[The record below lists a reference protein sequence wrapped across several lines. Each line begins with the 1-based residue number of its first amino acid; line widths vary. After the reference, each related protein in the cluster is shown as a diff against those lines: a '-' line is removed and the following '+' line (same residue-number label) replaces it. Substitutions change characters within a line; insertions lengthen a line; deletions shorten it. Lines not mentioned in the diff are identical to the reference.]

1 MCVSSNTSKKS
12 NRVFVGWYTM
22 GREGKKIVVCIPAYN
37 VARVIRDVVTECLKY
52 SDEVIVCDDGSI
64 DDTAVE
70 AKKGGAT
77 VISHSKNKGKG
88 AAMKSLFNIAKYL
101 KADVTVTMD
110 GDGQFLAQ
118 EIDKIVKPIFEGQA
132 DIVIGYRFEDGN
144 QIPAYRKIGNKIL
157 DKMTNMA
164 SELRFRD
171 TQSGFRAYSSKAIE
185 LVSFES
191 EQFGA
196 DAEILI
202 DASRKGLKIA
212 EEKVTV
218 LYNTG
223 EKTSTKNPISHTGE
237 VVNSLLELIALR
249 RPLRY
254 LGLPGVALMVAGLV
268 FSILTIG
275 LFNHARYFSIP
286 MTILSLGFF
295 VIGIMLIL
303 MSVVLFSIGKAIRKG
318 YS

>member
-1 MCVSSNTSKKS
+1 
-12 NRVFVGWYTM
+12 M
-22 GREGKKIVVCIPAYN
+22 GEKHGKKIVVCIPAYN
-37 VARVIRDVVTECLKY
+37 VSRVIREVVTECRKY
-52 SDEVIVCDDGSI
+52 SDDVIVYDDGSI

-70 AKKGGAT
+70 AKRGGAT
-77 VISHSKNKGKG
+77 VISHSKNSGKG
-88 AAMKSLFNIAKYL
+88 TAMKSLFNIAKYL
-101 KADVTVTMD
+101 KGDVVVTMD
-110 GDGQFLAQ
+110 GDGQFLPQ

-132 DIVIGYRFEDGN
+132 DIVIGYRFEEDN

-185 LVSFES
+185 MISFES
-191 EQFGA
+191 EKFGA

-202 DASRKGLKIA
+202 DASRKGLKIV

-223 EKTSTKNPISHTGE
+223 EKTSTKNPISHTME
-237 VVNSLLELIALR
+237 VTNSLIELIALR

-254 LGLPGVALMVAGLV
+254 LGLPGIVLTSLGLA

-286 MTILSLGFF
+286 MTILALGCF

-303 MSVVLFSIGKAIRKG
+303 MSVVLFSIGRAMRKG

>member
-1 MCVSSNTSKKS
+1 
-12 NRVFVGWYTM
+12 M
-22 GREGKKIVVCIPAYN
+22 GEKHGKKIVVCIPAYN
-37 VARVIRDVVTECLKY
+37 VSRVIREVVTECRKY
-52 SDEVIVCDDGSI
+52 SDDVIVYDDGSI

-70 AKKGGAT
+70 AKRGGAT
-77 VISHSKNKGKG
+77 VISHSKNSGKG

-101 KADVTVTMD
+101 KGDVVVTMD
-110 GDGQFLAQ
+110 GDGQFLPQ

-132 DIVIGYRFEDGN
+132 DIVIGYRFEEDN

-185 LVSFES
+185 MISFES
-191 EQFGA
+191 EKFGA

-202 DASRKGLKIA
+202 DASRKGLKIV

-223 EKTSTKNPISHTGE
+223 EKTSTKNPISHTME
-237 VVNSLLELIALR
+237 VTNSLIELIALR

-254 LGLPGVALMVAGLV
+254 LGLPGFALTSLGLA

-275 LFNHARYFSIP
+275 LFNHDRYFSIP
-286 MTILSLGFF
+286 MTILALGCF

-303 MSVVLFSIGKAIRKG
+303 MSVVLFSIGRAMRKG